1 MRLHPEKVHKKYIII
16 NINNNGDNSIYI
28 EAHCHEIL
36 EKQKKRG
43 RLKNCQEKQH
53 GYLQRNRNQ
62 NSNDSLKHSGK
73 DSKS

>member
-36 EKQKKRG
+36 EKQKKEDV
-43 RLKNCQEKQH
+43 LKIVRKNNMVTYKETEI
-53 GYLQRNRNQ
+53 GIAMTV
-62 NSNDSLKHSGK
+62 
-73 DSKS
+73 